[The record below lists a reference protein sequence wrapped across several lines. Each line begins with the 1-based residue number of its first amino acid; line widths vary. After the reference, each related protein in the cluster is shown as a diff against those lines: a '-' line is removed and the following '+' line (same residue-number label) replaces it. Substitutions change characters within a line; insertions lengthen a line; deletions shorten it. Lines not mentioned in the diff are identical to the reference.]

1 MVFPLHE
8 FFSHCLIVFSA
19 NVSSTMR
26 CTMKKGVLKA
36 GLMSLL
42 AVNLLLAGNIM
53 QPTEGF
59 VFAAETQKAQA
70 EMQKVKGKI
79 TNISQKAKTIALA
92 KKDKSF
98 FLLKFSDD
106 TTLKGVAS
114 TKEFKVGE
122 AIFVHYTTVGGEN
135 IASSL
140 EKAIVKLPKG
150 VTEIKTDELAKLIE
164 SDKNL
169 VIIDARPPV
178 KYGEGHIASAIS
190 IPFSKL
196 VKMKDNGSQLFDK
209 YKDKQLVFYCGGPT

>member
-1 MVFPLHE
+1 
-8 FFSHCLIVFSA
+8 
-19 NVSSTMR
+19 
-26 CTMKKGVLKA
+26 MKKGVLKA
-36 GLMSLL
+36 GLTSLL
-42 AVNLLLAGNIM
+42 AVNILLAGNIM
-53 QPTEGF
+53 QPTEGI
-59 VFAAETQKAQA
+59 VFAAETQNNKA

-79 TNISQKAKTIALA
+79 TNISQKAKTIALS

-135 IASSL
+135 LASSL
-140 EKAIVKLPKG
+140 EKALVKLPKG

-164 SDKNL
+164 SDKSL
-169 VIIDARPPV
+169 VIVDARPPV
-178 KYGEGHIASAIS
+178 KYDESHIASSVS
-190 IPFSKL
+190 IPFSK
-196 VKMKDNGSQLFDK
+196 VIKMGDKGSQLFDK